1 MIQPHSEERLAQ
13 VQAALAEEIR
23 ASEPEVR
30 NLGPV
35 QDLSGPL
42 PLEFRGRTYLVP
54 PVPFVFGVR
63 LVGLQERV
71 RKLQDQPES
80 EEALDELRSILHEA
94 VALFPS
100 LVRPT
105 GWRRLF
111 GRVLPNPFRNAS
123 EFEIGELMGFF
134 SGCRMRSSVRHP
146 SAATKDPRRLRTS

>member
-13 VQAALAEEIR
+13 VQAALAEQAR

-35 QDLSGPL
+35 LDLSGPL
-42 PLEFRGRTYLVP
+42 PLEFRGQTYLVP

-71 RKLQDQPES
+71 RRLQDQPDTPAVLEELRAIL
-80 EEALDELRSILHEA
+80 EEAVE
-94 VALFPS
+94 LFPS
-100 LVRPT
+100 LVRPR
-105 GWRRLF
+105 GWRRLIW
-111 GRVLPNPFRNAS
+111 RIAPNPFRGAS

-134 SGCRMRSSVRHP
+134 LGCRTRSRVRHP
-146 SAATKDPRRLRTS
+146 SPTTAPRHPRTS